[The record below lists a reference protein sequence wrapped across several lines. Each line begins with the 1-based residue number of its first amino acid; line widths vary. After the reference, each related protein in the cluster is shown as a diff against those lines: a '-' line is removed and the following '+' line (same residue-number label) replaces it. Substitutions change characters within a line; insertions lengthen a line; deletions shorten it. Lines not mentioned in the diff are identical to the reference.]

1 MGDSLPLV
9 SLGTG
14 RSAVALA
21 LGRDHTC
28 ALLDNGLLKCWGR
41 NDHGQLG
48 LGDTTHRGGSPGDM
62 GDHLP
67 FLNLTNAGTRA
78 VAVAAGYY
86 HTCAVMDVS
95 GGQLKC
101 WGYNANRQLG
111 QGTTTDVFGK
121 VAGHMGDALP
131 YVLLGAGRH
140 VVAAAAGLSHTCASL
155 DNGRVRCFGNNQY
168 GQLGAGDATQG
179 PTSLAQMGDNLP
191 YANLGSDV
199 GTGEAHH
206 NLVVALA
213 AGTEHTCALM
223 DTGSLKCWGRNHV
236 GQLGVG
242 NKQDY
247 GRGTYYT
254 GDRIPYVQLGSNG
267 TAVAVTAGA
276 YHSCALLEDTRAK
289 CWGFNS
295 NGQLGLGDTN
305 HRGDNGNEMGDFLP
319 SSITLN
325 AEEAPSGE
333 IMWRCR
339 RALPSIYTPTYPCS
353 YTSPLTLL
361 PDCSSRHVAVC
372 TRLPMFTNVSM

>member
-1 MGDSLPLV
+1 MTCALQDNNRAKCWGKNQHGELGLDDSLARGGMPGETGHTLPSLDVGTGLTVGAIEAGDTHTCAIVLDGLGVKCWGNNHYGQLGYGDLLSRGGGGSAGDMGDSLPLV

-21 LGRDHTC
+21 LGHDHTC

-48 LGDTTHRGGSPGDM
+48 LEDTTHRGGSPGDM

-140 VVAAAAGLSHTCASL
+140 VVAVAAGVQHTCALL

-168 GQLGAGDATQG
+168 GQLGARQ
-179 PTSLAQMGDNLP
+179 
-191 YANLGSDV
+191 
-199 GTGEAHH
+199 
-206 NLVVALA
+206 
-213 AGTEHTCALM
+213 
-223 DTGSLKCWGRNHV
+223 
-236 GQLGVG
+236 
-242 NKQDY
+242 
-247 GRGTYYT
+247 TY
-254 GDRIPYVQLGSNG
+254 DRL
-267 TAVAVTAGA
+267 
-276 YHSCALLEDTRAK
+276 
-289 CWGFNS
+289 
-295 NGQLGLGDTN
+295 
-305 HRGDNGNEMGDFLP
+305 
-319 SSITLN
+319 
-325 AEEAPSGE
+325 
-333 IMWRCR
+333 
-339 RALPSIYTPTYPCS
+339 S
-353 YTSPLTLL
+353 Y
-361 PDCSSRHVAVC
+361 
-372 TRLPMFTNVSM
+372 